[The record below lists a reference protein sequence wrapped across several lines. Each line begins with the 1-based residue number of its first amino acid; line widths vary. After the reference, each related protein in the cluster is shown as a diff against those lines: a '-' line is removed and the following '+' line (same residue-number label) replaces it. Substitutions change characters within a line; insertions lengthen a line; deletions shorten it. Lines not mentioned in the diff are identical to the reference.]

1 MDKLEELFKM
11 QAELNDKIFKKQ
23 GLTTVSGDI
32 GLSSGSLYALSRF
45 GLSQG
50 PNSTVNIWLK
60 NYLDALDDESSELR
74 KELLWKWWSNDKLNM
89 QNIRVEII
97 DILNFWISL
106 AITAGLDAGE
116 VMRLYKQKNKINQN
130 RQEQGYSKETKSELD
145 NETIK

>member
-1 MDKLEELFKM
+1 MDKLEELFQM
-11 QAELNDKIFKKQ
+11 QTELNNKIFRKH
-23 GLTTVSGDI
+23 GLTIASGA
-32 GLSSGSLYALSRF
+32 LSSEALYMLSRF

-60 NYLDALDDESSELR
+60 NFLDALDDESSELR

-97 DILNFWISL
+97 DILHFWISL
-106 AITAGLDAGE
+106 AITAGLNADE
-116 VMRLYKQKNKINQN
+116 VMRLYRKKNGINHD
-130 RQEQGYSKETKSELD
+130 RQEQGYSKETKSESD